1 MTLVVELCGLPGTG
15 KTTLA
20 RLVAA
25 ELAER
30 GRRCAIADTALSAA
44 ASRSRRL
51 RHKAAA
57 VAVRTAR
64 HPTLTASSAW
74 WIAASRQ
81 EEARDAVAGLA
92 QWLAVQHAVALARRE
107 QGVSLF
113 EEGVVQTLW
122 TIGLRARRDVVRRL
136 LDSHSGASRPD
147 LLVVVDA
154 PVDVVRERLTERSS
168 RHSRTQQLD
177 AGSQAAELRHGR
189 ELLDKLTTWASVQTQ
204 VVKNDGRVRLS
215 ALATQVADG
224 VDRIAGP
231 PHHPWF

>member
-1 MTLVVELCGLPGTG
+1 MSVVVELCGLPGTG

-20 RLVAA
+20 GLVNA
-25 ELAER
+25 ELTER
-30 GRRCAIADTALSAA
+30 GRRCEIADVAMSAA
-44 ASRSRRL
+44 TSRSQRL
-51 RHKAAA
+51 VHKATA
-57 VAVRTAR
+57 VTARAAR
-64 HPTLTASSAW
+64 HPVLTASSAR

-92 QWLAVQHAVALARRE
+92 QWLAVQQAVSLARRD
-107 QGVSLF
+107 QGIHLF

-136 LDSHSGASRPD
+136 VDSHPIEARPD

-154 PVDVVRERLTERSS
+154 PVDVVRERLAGRSS

-177 AGSQAAELRHGR
+177 GRAQAAELQRGQ
-189 ELLDKLTTWASVQTQ
+189 ELLDMLTTWASVETQ
-204 VVKNDGRVRLS
+204 VVKNDGRVALS
-215 ALATQVADG
+215 TLATEVADG

-231 PHHPWF
+231 PRHA